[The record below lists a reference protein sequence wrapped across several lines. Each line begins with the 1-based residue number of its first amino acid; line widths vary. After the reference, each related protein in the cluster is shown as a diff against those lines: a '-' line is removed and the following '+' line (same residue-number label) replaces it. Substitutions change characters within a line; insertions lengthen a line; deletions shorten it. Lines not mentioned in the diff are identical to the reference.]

1 MSSGKKEIT
10 VTCHL
15 NVAPEAKVKTLPIG
29 HKTYRFTNANRGGG
43 VLGGGGGGLKTC
55 LSEGA

>member
-1 MSSGKKEIT
+1 MSSGKKEIS

-15 NVAPEAKVKTLPIG
+15 NVAPQAKVNTLPID

-43 VLGGGGGGLKTC
+43 VLGRGGGLLKNC